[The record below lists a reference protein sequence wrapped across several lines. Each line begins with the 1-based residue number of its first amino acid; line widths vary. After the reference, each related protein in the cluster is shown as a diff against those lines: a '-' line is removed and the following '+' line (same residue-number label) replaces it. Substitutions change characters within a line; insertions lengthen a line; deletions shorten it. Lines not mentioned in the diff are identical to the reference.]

1 MKKTADAI
9 IIGAGIIGAA
19 TGYYLAKKKLK
30 VYVLEKKFPC
40 FGSTGRCIG
49 GIRQQYTHPL
59 SINVMK
65 ESVRIFSTLSQEF
78 GKDVEWFQGGYL
90 FLAHSEEKKQTYLKA
105 IQIQKEYN
113 IPVKFVSQDDCVKI
127 INGLNSDEL
136 LGGAYCPTD
145 GQANPFA
152 VTYGYLEGIK
162 KLKGKIFTNVDVKKI
177 NVKGNKVISVI
188 TNNGDEPH
196 PSKLIGRKR
205 REMFNYEEGRGEY
218 FAPIIV
224 NAAGPWAKNVAKMV
238 GLDVP
243 IEPERHESLVTE
255 ACERLFDPMLVDY
268 RADGCY
274 FIQNYGTG
282 HFIGCYTQVPNDP
295 GYHTNA
301 SSEFITEMPRRMAR
315 LIPRLKGIKI
325 IRQWAGSYEMTPD
338 GNPIVDKTPIEGF
351 YISAGMCGHGFMFG
365 PALGKYMS
373 ELITNGKSSLPLDD
387 FALNRSFGKAEAMK

>member
-1 MKKTADAI
+1 MKNNTADVI
-9 IIGAGIIGAA
+9 VIGAGIIGAA

-30 VYVLEKKFPC
+30 VYVLEKEFPC

-65 ESVRIFSTLSQEF
+65 ESVKIFSSLNKEF
-78 GKDVEWFQGGYL
+78 GKDIEWFPGGYL
-90 FLAHSEEKKQTYLKA
+90 FLAHSEEQKNTYLST
-105 IQIQKEYN
+105 IQIQHKFNLPVRFISADECNN
-113 IPVKFVSQDDCVKI
+113 IVNG
-127 INGLNSDEL
+127 INTEGL

-152 VTYGYLEGIK
+152 VTYGYLQRIK
-162 KLKGKIFTNVDVKKI
+162 ELNGKVFTNSNVSKI
-177 NVKGNKVISVI
+177 KTSGNKAKSVI
-188 TNNGDEPH
+188 TNC
-196 PSKLIGRKR
+196 
-205 REMFNYEEGRGEY
+205 GEY
-218 FAPIIV
+218 FAPVVI
-224 NAAGPWAKNVAKMV
+224 NATGSWAKHVSKMV

-268 RADGCY
+268 RSDGCY

-282 HFIGCYTQVPNDP
+282 HFIGCYTPVPNNP
-295 GYHTNA
+295 GYDRRA
-301 SSEFITEMPRRMAR
+301 SSEFITEMPRRMSR
-315 LIPRLKGIKI
+315 LVPRLKELKV

-338 GNPIVDKTPIEGF
+338 GNPIVDKTPVEGF

-373 ELITNGKSSLPLDD
+373 ELVTTGKTSLPLDD

>member
-1 MKKTADAI
+1 MKKTFDVI

-30 VYVLEKKFPC
+30 VLVVEKNYPC
-40 FGSTGRCIG
+40 SGSTGRCIG
-49 GIRQQYTHPL
+49 GIRQQYSHPL
-59 SINVMK
+59 SILVMK
-65 ESVRIFSTLSQEF
+65 ESVKIFSNLSEEL
-78 GKDVEWFQGGYL
+78 GKDIEWYQGGYL
-90 FLAHSEEKKQTYLKA
+90 FLAHSQEKKQTYLKA
-105 IQIQKEYN
+105 IEIQKQYGL
-113 IPVKFVSQDDCVKI
+113 PVRFVSADDCAQIVK
-127 INGLNSDEL
+127 GLNTDGL

-152 VTYGYLEGIK
+152 TTYGYLEGIK
-162 KLKGKIFTNVDVKKI
+162 KKKGIILTNTKVTKIFTKQ
-177 NVKGNKVISVI
+177 NKVVSIL
-188 TNNGDEPH
+188 TD
-196 PSKLIGRKR
+196 
-205 REMFNYEEGRGEY
+205 REEEY

-224 NAAGPWAKNVAKMV
+224 NAAGPWAKEIAKMV
-238 GLDVP
+238 GLEVP

-268 RADGCY
+268 RVDGCY

-282 HFIGCYTQVPNDP
+282 HFIGCYTPVPNVP
-295 GYHTNA
+295 GDDIRA

-315 LIPRLKGIKI
+315 LVPRLKNIKV

-365 PALGKYMS
+365 PALGMFLA
-373 ELITNGKSSLPLDD
+373 ELIYTGKSPIPLDD
-387 FALNRSFGKAEAMK
+387 FALNRQFVKAEAMK

>member
-9 IIGAGIIGAA
+9 IIGAGIIGSA

-30 VYVLEKKFPC
+30 VYVLEKRFPC

-49 GIRQQYTHPL
+49 GVRQQYTHPL

-65 ESVRIFSTLSQEF
+65 ESVRTFSTLSQEF
-78 GKDVEWFQGGYL
+78 DKDVEWFQGGYL
-90 FLAHSEEKKQTYLKA
+90 FLAHSEEKKKTYLKA

-113 IPVKFVSQDDCVKI
+113 IPVKFVSQDDCTKI
-127 INGLNSDEL
+127 INGLSTNEL

-152 VTYGYLEGIK
+152 VTYGYLQGIK
-162 KLKGKIFTNVDVKKI
+162 KLKGKVFTNTEVTKI
-177 NVKGNKVISVI
+177 NLSSNKIKSVI
-188 TNNGDEPH
+188 TNA
-196 PSKLIGRKR
+196 
-205 REMFNYEEGRGEY
+205 GEY
-218 FAPIIV
+218 FAPVVI
-224 NAAGPWAKNVAKMV
+224 NACGPWAKNIAKMV

-282 HFIGCYTQVPNDP
+282 HFIGCYTPVPNDP

-315 LIPRLKGIKI
+315 LVPRLKDIKV

-338 GNPIVDKTPIEGF
+338 GNPIVDKTPVQGF

-365 PALGKYMS
+365 PALGKFMS

-387 FALNRSFGKAEAMK
+387 FALNRSFGKTETMK

>member
-1 MKKTADAI
+1 MKKNTADAI

-30 VYVLEKKFPC
+30 VYVLEKEFPC

-65 ESVRIFSTLSQEF
+65 ESVNIFSSLSKEL
-78 GKDVEWFQGGYL
+78 GKDIEWFQGGYL
-90 FLAHSEEKKQTYLKA
+90 FLAHSEEKKNTYLSA
-105 IQIQKEYN
+105 IQIQQKFN
-113 IPVKFVSQDDCVKI
+113 IPVRFVSTDDCNHIVNG
-127 INGLNSDEL
+127 INTEEL

-152 VTYGYLEGIK
+152 VTYGFLQRIK
-162 KLKGKIFTNVDVKKI
+162 ELNGKVITNTNVYKI
-177 NVKGNKVISVI
+177 TTSSNKVKSVI
-188 TNNGDEPH
+188 TN
-196 PSKLIGRKR
+196 S
-205 REMFNYEEGRGEY
+205 GEY
-218 FAPIIV
+218 FAPVVI
-224 NAAGPWAKNVAKMV
+224 NATGSWAKNVSKMV

-268 RADGCY
+268 RSDGCY

-282 HFIGCYTQVPNDP
+282 HFIGCYTPVPNVP
-295 GYHTNA
+295 GYDKRA
-301 SSEFITEMPRRMAR
+301 SSEFITEMPKRMSR
-315 LIPRLKGIKI
+315 LVPKLKELKV

-338 GNPIVDKTPIEGF
+338 GNPIVDKTPVEGF

-365 PALGKYMS
+365 PALGKHMA
-373 ELITNGKSSLPLDD
+373 ELVTEGKSSLPLDD

>member
-1 MKKTADAI
+1 MKNNTADVI
-9 IIGAGIIGAA
+9 VIGAGIIGAA
-19 TGYYLAKKKLK
+19 TGFYLAKKKLK
-30 VYVLEKKFPC
+30 VYVLEKEFPC

-65 ESVRIFSTLSQEF
+65 ESVNIFSSLSKEL
-78 GKDVEWFQGGYL
+78 GKDIEWFQGGYL
-90 FLAHSEEKKQTYLKA
+90 FLAHSEEKKNTYLSA
-105 IQIQKEYN
+105 IQIQQKFN
-113 IPVKFVSQDDCVKI
+113 IPVRFVSTDDCNHIVNG
-127 INGLNSDEL
+127 INTEEL

-152 VTYGYLEGIK
+152 VTYGFLQRIK
-162 KLKGKIFTNVDVKKI
+162 ELNGKVITNTNVYKI
-177 NVKGNKVISVI
+177 TTSSNKVKSVI
-188 TNNGDEPH
+188 TN
-196 PSKLIGRKR
+196 S
-205 REMFNYEEGRGEY
+205 GEY
-218 FAPIIV
+218 FAPVVI
-224 NAAGPWAKNVAKMV
+224 NATGSWAKNVSKMV

-268 RADGCY
+268 RSDGCY

-282 HFIGCYTQVPNDP
+282 HFIGCYTPVPNVP
-295 GYHTNA
+295 GYDKRA

-315 LIPRLKGIKI
+315 LVPRLKELKV

-338 GNPIVDKTPIEGF
+338 GNPIVDKTPVEGF

-365 PALGKYMS
+365 PALGKCMS
-373 ELITNGKSSLPLDD
+373 ELVTEGKSSLPLDD

>member
-1 MKKTADAI
+1 MNKTADVI
-9 IIGAGIIGAA
+9 VIGAGIIGAA

-30 VYVLEKKFPC
+30 VYVLEKRFPC

-59 SINVMK
+59 SINVMR
-65 ESVRIFSTLSQEF
+65 ESVQTFSTLLQEF

-113 IPVKFVSQDDCVKI
+113 IPVRFVSQDDCAKI
-127 INGLNSDEL
+127 INGLSTDGL

-162 KLKGKIFTNVDVKKI
+162 KLKGKVFTNTEVTKI
-177 NVKGNKVISVI
+177 NLFSNKIKSVI
-188 TNNGDEPH
+188 TNA
-196 PSKLIGRKR
+196 
-205 REMFNYEEGRGEY
+205 GEF
-218 FAPIIV
+218 FAPVVI
-224 NAAGPWAKNVAKMV
+224 NAGGPWAKNVAKMV

-282 HFIGCYTQVPNDP
+282 HFIGCYTPVPNQP
-295 GYHTNA
+295 GDNIKA

-315 LIPRLKGIKI
+315 LVPKLKGIKV

-365 PALGKYMS
+365 PALGKFMS
-373 ELITNGKSSLPLDD
+373 ELIIEGKSSLPLDD
-387 FALNRSFGKAEAMK
+387 FALNRSFGKAETMK

>member
-1 MKKTADAI
+1 MNKTADVI
-9 IIGAGIIGAA
+9 VIGAGIIGAA

-30 VYVLEKKFPC
+30 VYVLEKRFPC

-59 SINVMK
+59 SINVMR
-65 ESVRIFSTLSQEF
+65 ESVQTFSTLLQEF

-113 IPVKFVSQDDCVKI
+113 IPVRFVSQDDCAKI
-127 INGLNSDEL
+127 INGLSTDGL

-162 KLKGKIFTNVDVKKI
+162 KLKGKVFTNTEVTKI
-177 NVKGNKVISVI
+177 NLSSNKIKSVI
-188 TNNGDEPH
+188 TNA
-196 PSKLIGRKR
+196 
-205 REMFNYEEGRGEY
+205 GEF
-218 FAPIIV
+218 FAPVVI
-224 NAAGPWAKNVAKMV
+224 NAGGPWAKNIAKMA
-238 GLDVP
+238 GIDVP

-255 ACERLFDPMLVDY
+255 ACKRLFDPMLVDY

-282 HFIGCYTQVPNDP
+282 HFIGCYTPVPNDP
-295 GYHTNA
+295 GYHTNV
-301 SSEFITEMPRRMAR
+301 SSKFITEMPRRMAR
-315 LIPRLKGIKI
+315 LVPKLKGIKV

-365 PALGKYMS
+365 PALGKFMS
-373 ELITNGKSSLPLDD
+373 ELIIEGKSSLPLDD
-387 FALNRSFGKAEAMK
+387 FALNRSFGKAETMK

>member
-1 MKKTADAI
+1 MNKTADVI
-9 IIGAGIIGAA
+9 VIGAGIIGAA

-30 VYVLEKKFPC
+30 VYVLEKRFPC

-59 SINVMK
+59 SINVMR
-65 ESVRIFSTLSQEF
+65 ESVQTFSTLSQEF

-113 IPVKFVSQDDCVKI
+113 ILVRFVSQDDCAKI
-127 INGLNSDEL
+127 INGLSTDGL

-162 KLKGKIFTNVDVKKI
+162 KLKGKVFTNTEVTKI
-177 NVKGNKVISVI
+177 NLSSNKIKSVI
-188 TNNGDEPH
+188 TNA
-196 PSKLIGRKR
+196 
-205 REMFNYEEGRGEY
+205 GEF
-218 FAPIIV
+218 FAPVVI
-224 NAAGPWAKNVAKMV
+224 NAGGPWAKNVAKMV

-282 HFIGCYTQVPNDP
+282 HFIGCYTPVPNQP
-295 GYHTNA
+295 GDNIKA

-315 LIPRLKGIKI
+315 LVPKLKGIKV

-365 PALGKYMS
+365 PALGKFMS
-373 ELITNGKSSLPLDD
+373 ELIIEGKSSLPLDD
-387 FALNRSFGKAEAMK
+387 FALNRSFGKAETMK

>member
-1 MKKTADAI
+1 
-9 IIGAGIIGAA
+9 
-19 TGYYLAKKKLK
+19 
-30 VYVLEKKFPC
+30 
-40 FGSTGRCIG
+40 
-49 GIRQQYTHPL
+49 
-59 SINVMK
+59 MK
-65 ESVRIFSTLSQEF
+65 ESVKIFSTLSQEF

-105 IQIQKEYN
+105 IQIQQEYN
-113 IPVKFVSQDDCVKI
+113 IPVKFLSSDDCVKI
-127 INGLNSDEL
+127 VNGLNTDGL
-136 LGGAYCPTD
+136 LGGAYCSTD

-152 VTYGYLEGIK
+152 VTYGYLQEIK
-162 KLKGKIFTNVDVKKI
+162 KMGGNLFTNTEVE
-177 NVKGNKVISVI
+177 KVNIVNDQIKSI
-188 TNNGDEPH
+188 RTKAGE
-196 PSKLIGRKR
+196 
-205 REMFNYEEGRGEY
+205 EY
-218 FAPIIV
+218 FAPIII

-255 ACERLFDPMLVDY
+255 ACEKLFDPMLVDY

-282 HFIGCYTQVPNDP
+282 HFIGCYTPVPNDP
-295 GYHTNA
+295 GYNINA

-315 LIPRLKGIKI
+315 LVPKLNNLKV

-365 PALGKYMS
+365 PALGKFMS
-373 ELITNGKSSLPLDD
+373 ELITDGKSSQPLDD
-387 FALNRSFGKAEAMK
+387 FALNRSFGKTEAMK